1 MNDTDKAEMIARIM
15 EWRRTVAEV
24 GPAISGTLVRCG
36 ARLMADLPDDD
47 LVELHDACE
56 AMAELT
62 TDGFFQ

>member
-47 LVELHDACE
+47 LVELHDCE
-56 AMAELT
+56 AMADV
-62 TDGFFQ
+62 TDGGFFQ